1 MDVGVSSREKL
12 KYINGATK
20 VLCWW
25 KPEHSGSASVSGI
38 TRVFP
43 FIHNRVFYSHA
54 YFGISTLYY
63 VCHSTI
69 SKKILQECL
78 FLFALQPLMERHRNN

>member
-1 MDVGVSSREKL
+1 MDVGVSLREKL

-43 FIHNRVFYSHA
+43 FIHNSV
-54 YFGISTLYY
+54 
-63 VCHSTI
+63 
-69 SKKILQECL
+69 
-78 FLFALQPLMERHRNN
+78 LQPRLLWY